1 MSKKTRISVR
11 QVTVLMFMS
20 LIGDMLLFY
29 PTMITHIAHQDA
41 WISSMLS
48 IPLGLIIIYVLIR
61 VHELYPNLT
70 LIEAIRKI
78 LGPVFGTVVSC
89 WYLFYFLMNTALIAR
104 EVGDFLTTQ
113 LFVQTPLRVLLA
125 MGIALMVLTAL
136 AGIEA
141 FGRVS
146 EMLLPAYILIFSG
159 LFLALLPQVQ
169 LFNVRPVLE
178 NGLAPIAQ
186 GMVPGA
192 AMPFAGMSIMLMVF
206 PYVNKKAHFKKDI
219 LLASLIGGIV
229 ISLFLL
235 LSLLVIGPF
244 VTHYSPY
251 ISSVLTTKINEL
263 NYITRVESLVALTW
277 ALAAYFKG
285 VLFFYAFTF
294 GTPQLFRISNSRPFV
309 IPAGAIVFGMT
320 ISITPN
326 VFYYVRTLVYPMAAW
341 HYTNGLIIPLLLWI
355 VYLCRQK
362 WKHRQNTSKN
372 E

>member
-1 MSKKTRISVR
+1 MSKKARISVR

-20 LIGDMLLFY
+20 LIGDMLLIY

-41 WISSMLS
+41 WISSILS

-61 VHELYPNLT
+61 VHELHPNLT

-78 LGPVFGTVVSC
+78 LGPVFGTIISC
-89 WYLFYFLMNTALIAR
+89 WYLFYFFMGAVLNAR
-104 EVGDFLTTQ
+104 EVGDYLTTQ
-113 LFVQTPLRVLLA
+113 IFESTPLRVLLA
-125 MGIALMVLTAL
+125 MEVLMLVLAAL

-141 FGRVS
+141 FSRVS
-146 EMLLPAYILIFSG
+146 EILIPVYIFIFSG
-159 LFLALLPQVQ
+159 LILALLPQIH
-169 LFNVRPVLE
+169 LSNVLPVLE
-178 NGLAPIAQ
+178 NGLAPVAK

-206 PYVNKKAHFKKDI
+206 PFVNKKGHFKRDM
-219 LLASLIGGIV
+219 LLASLLGGIV

-244 VTHYSPY
+244 VTNYSPY
-251 ISSVLTTKINEL
+251 ISSALSTKINEL

-320 ISITPN
+320 ILITPN

-341 HYTNGLIIPLLLWI
+341 HYTNGLFIPLLLWV
-355 VYLCRQK
+355 VYICRRK
-362 WKHRQNTSKN
+362 WKQRQNVPKN
-372 E
+372 